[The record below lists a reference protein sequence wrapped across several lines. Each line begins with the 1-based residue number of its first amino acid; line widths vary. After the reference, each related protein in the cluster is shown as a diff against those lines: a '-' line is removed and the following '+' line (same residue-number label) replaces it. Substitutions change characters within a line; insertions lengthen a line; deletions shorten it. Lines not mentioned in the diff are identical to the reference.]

1 MFEGKDLKPEPDQ
14 QRVSST
20 MQNFLNNFPPEND
33 LLRWSE
39 KLGDKQP
46 LKVNGHL
53 HSPYSFSAF
62 TGLEQMFQMATNEN
76 IKVLGINDFNTT
88 NGYVEFYEH
97 ALKCNI
103 FPLFNIEF
111 IGLMRKEQAKG
122 VRINDHNNPG
132 RTYFS
137 GKGLRYPAQP
147 GEEYKKIL
155 NSIINES
162 HHQTEEIIGKL
173 NSFLQQIGTDIRIG
187 IDEIREKWA
196 KELVRER
203 HIAKALRIKIFE
215 KFSTEIKRRIFL
227 QQLFRGKASQS
238 LPGDVPALENEIR
251 ARLLKKGG
259 IAFVKENEKAFPEI
273 DKVIEIIV
281 NAGGIPCYPV
291 LLDDKYG
298 NYTEYESDPVE
309 LLEKLKKIKVFSIE
323 MIPSRNDF
331 NSLKE
336 IVSFFDKNGF
346 VITLGTEHNTP
357 AMDPVTVSCREG
369 KTLDQ
374 ELMSISYRGA
384 SVIAAHQYLYA
395 QGREGYI
402 RNDGTA
408 RTDEKEYFEQL
419 GDAVIR
425 KFISIHYNK

>member
-1 MFEGKDLKPEPDQ
+1 MKTL
-14 QRVSST
+14 
-20 MQNFLNNFPPEND
+20 LNNYLSEND

-39 KLGDKQP
+39 KLADKQP

-62 TGLEQMFQMATNEN
+62 TNLEQMFEMATNEN

-88 NGYVEFYEH
+88 DGYAEFFKL
-97 ALKCNI
+97 AKKNKI

-111 IGLMRKEQAKG
+111 MGMSGDEQVNG
-122 VRINDHNNPG
+122 IRINDPNNPG
-132 RTYFS
+132 RAYFS

-147 GEEYKKIL
+147 DEENKKIL
-155 NSIINES
+155 NSIVNES
-162 HHQTEEIIGKL
+162 FCQVEEMISKL
-173 NSFLQQIGTDIRIG
+173 NDFLQQIGSDIRIG

-215 KFSTEIKRRIFL
+215 EFSTDKKRKIFL
-227 QQLFRGKASQS
+227 EKLFKNIVPQS
-238 LPGDVPALENEIR
+238 LLDNVPALENEIR

-259 IAFVKENEKAFPEI
+259 VAYAKENEKAFPEI
-273 DKVIEIIV
+273 EKVIEIIV

-291 LLDDKYG
+291 LLDDKNG
-298 NYTEYESDPVE
+298 NYTEYESDPVK
-309 LLEKLKKIKVFSIE
+309 LLEKLNEKNVSSIE
-323 MIPSRNDF
+323 LIPGRNDF
-331 NSLKE
+331 NKLKE
-336 IVSFFDKNGF
+336 FVLFFDKNGF

-357 AMDPVTVSCREG
+357 AMEPVTVSCREG
-369 KTLDQ
+369 KALDR
-374 ELMSISYRGA
+374 ELVSISYRGA
-384 SVIAAHQYLYA
+384 SVIAAHQYLHA
-395 QGREGYI
+395 RGREGYI
-402 RNDGTA
+402 RNDGTS

-425 KFISIHYNK
+425 KFIS

>member
-1 MFEGKDLKPEPDQ
+1 
-14 QRVSST
+14 
-20 MQNFLNNFPPEND
+20 
-33 LLRWSE
+33 
-39 KLGDKQP
+39 
-46 LKVNGHL
+46 
-53 HSPYSFSAF
+53 
-62 TGLEQMFQMATNEN
+62 MATNEN

-97 ALKCNI
+97 ALKCKI
-103 FPLFNIEF
+103 FPLFNIEL

-122 VRINDHNNPG
+122 VRINDQNNPG

-147 GEEYKKIL
+147 GEENKKIL
-155 NSIINES
+155 NSIVDES
-162 HHQTEEIIGKL
+162 HRQVEEMISKL
-173 NSFLQQIGTDIRIG
+173 NNFLQQIESDIKLE
-187 IDEIREKWA
+187 IDEIRGKWA

-215 KFSTEIKRRIFL
+215 KFSTEIKRRLFL
-227 QQLFRGKASQS
+227 QQLFGGEAPRS
-238 LPGDVPALENEIR
+238 LPDDVPALENEIR

-273 DKVIEIIV
+273 EKVIEIIV

-309 LLEKLKKIKVFSIE
+309 LLEKLKKIKVFSVE
-323 MIPSRNDF
+323 LIPGRNDY
-331 NSLKE
+331 NNLKKF
-336 IVSFFDKNGF
+336 VSFFDKNKF

-357 AMDPVTVSCREG
+357 AMEPVTVSCREG
-369 KTLDQ
+369 KALDQ
-374 ELMSISYRGA
+374 ELVSSSYRGA
-384 SVIAAHQYLYA
+384 CVIAAHQYLYA

-408 RTDEKEYFEQL
+408 RTDEREYFEQL

-425 KFISIHYNK
+425 KFISIHYYK

>member
-1 MFEGKDLKPEPDQ
+1 MKTL
-14 QRVSST
+14 
-20 MQNFLNNFPPEND
+20 LNNYPSEND

-39 KLGDKQP
+39 KLTGKQP

-62 TGLEQMFQMATNEN
+62 TDLEQMFEMATNEN

-88 NGYVEFYEH
+88 DGYAEFFKL
-97 ALKCNI
+97 ALKYKI

-111 IGLMRKEQAKG
+111 MGMLADEQANG
-122 VRINDHNNPG
+122 VRVNDPNNPG
-132 RTYFS
+132 RAYFS

-147 GEEYKKIL
+147 DEKNKRIL
-155 NSIINES
+155 NSIVNES
-162 HHQTEEIIGKL
+162 FCQVEEMISKL
-173 NSFLQQIGTDIRIG
+173 NDFLQQIGSDIRIG

-215 KFSTEIKRRIFL
+215 EFSTDKKRKIFL
-227 QQLFRGKASQS
+227 EKLFKNIVPQS
-238 LPGDVPALENEIR
+238 LLDDVPALENEIR

-259 IAFVKENEKAFPEI
+259 VAYAKENEKAFPEI
-273 DKVIEIIV
+273 EKVIEIIV

-291 LLDDKYG
+291 LLDDKNG
-298 NYTEYESDPVE
+298 NYTEYESDPVK
-309 LLEKLKKIKVFSIE
+309 LLEKLNEKNVSSIE
-323 MIPSRNDF
+323 LIPGRNDF
-331 NSLKE
+331 NKLKE
-336 IVSFFDKNGF
+336 FVLFFDKNGF

-357 AMDPVTVSCREG
+357 AMEPVTVSCREG
-369 KTLDQ
+369 KALDR
-374 ELMSISYRGA
+374 ELVSISYRGA
-384 SVIAAHQYLYA
+384 SVIAAHQYLHA
-395 QGREGYI
+395 RGREGYI
-402 RNDGTA
+402 RNDGTS

-425 KFISIHYNK
+425 KFIS

>member
-1 MFEGKDLKPEPDQ
+1 
-14 QRVSST
+14 

-39 KLGDKQP
+39 KLAGKQP

-62 TGLEQMFQMATNEN
+62 TGMEQMFKMATNEN

-88 NGYVEFYEH
+88 DGYVEFFNL
-97 ALKCNI
+97 ALKYKI

-111 IGLMRKEQAKG
+111 MGILRDEQANSIR
-122 VRINDHNNPG
+122 VNDPNNPG

-147 GEEYKKIL
+147 DEENKKIL
-155 NSIINES
+155 NSIVNES
-162 HHQTEEIIGKL
+162 HCQVEEMISKL
-173 NSFLQQIGTDIRIG
+173 NDFLHQIGSDIRIG
-187 IDEIREKWA
+187 IDEIRGKWA

-203 HIAKALRIKIFE
+203 HIAKALRLKIFE
-215 KFSTEIKRRIFL
+215 EFNTDKKRRFFL
-227 QQLFRGKASQS
+227 GQLLKDKVPQS
-238 LPGDVPALENEIR
+238 LPDDVPALENEIR

-259 IAFVKENEKAFPEI
+259 VAYAKENEKAFPEI
-273 DKVIEIIV
+273 EKVIEIIM

-291 LLDDKYG
+291 LLDDKNG
-298 NYTEYESDPVE
+298 DYTEYESDPAK
-309 LLEKLKKIKVFSIE
+309 LLEKLEEKKVSSIE
-323 MIPSRNDF
+323 LIPRRNDF
-331 NSLKE
+331 TKLKE
-336 IVSFFDKNGF
+336 FVLFFDKNGF
-346 VITLGTEHNTP
+346 VISLGTEHNTP
-357 AMDPVTVSCREG
+357 AMEPVTVSCRDG
-369 KTLDQ
+369 KALDQ
-374 ELMSISYRGA
+374 ELLSITYRGT
-384 SVIAAHQYLYA
+384 SVIAAHQYLHA

-402 RNDGTA
+402 RADGTA

-425 KFISIHYNK
+425 KFIN

>member
-1 MFEGKDLKPEPDQ
+1 MKTL
-14 QRVSST
+14 
-20 MQNFLNNFPPEND
+20 LNNYPSEND

-39 KLGDKQP
+39 KLAGKQP

-62 TGLEQMFQMATNEN
+62 TGLEQMFEMATNEN

-88 NGYVEFYEH
+88 DGYAEFFKL
-97 ALKCNI
+97 ALKYKI
-103 FPLFNIEF
+103 FPIFNIEF
-111 IGLMRKEQAKG
+111 MGMSGDEQVNG
-122 VRINDHNNPG
+122 IRINDPNNPG

-147 GEEYKKIL
+147 DEGNKKIL
-155 NSIINES
+155 NSIVNES
-162 HHQTEEIIGKL
+162 FCQVEEMISKL
-173 NSFLQQIGTDIRIG
+173 NDFLQQIGSDIRIG

-215 KFSTEIKRRIFL
+215 EFSTDKKRKIFL
-227 QQLFRGKASQS
+227 EKLFKTIVPQS
-238 LPGDVPALENEIR
+238 LLDDVSALENEIR

-259 IAFVKENEKAFPEI
+259 VAYAKENEKAFPEI
-273 DKVIEIIV
+273 EKVIEIIV

-291 LLDDKYG
+291 LLDDKNG
-298 NYTEYESDPVE
+298 NYTEYESDSMK
-309 LLEKLKKIKVFSIE
+309 LLEKLNEKKVSSIE
-323 MIPSRNDF
+323 LIPGRNDF
-331 NSLKE
+331 NKLKE
-336 IVSFFDKNGF
+336 FVLFFDKNGF

-357 AMDPVTVSCREG
+357 AMEPVTVSCREG
-369 KTLDQ
+369 KALDR
-374 ELMSISYRGA
+374 ELVSISYRGA
-384 SVIAAHQYLYA
+384 SVIAAHQYLHA

-402 RNDGTA
+402 RNNGTTRA
-408 RTDEKEYFEQL
+408 DEKEYFEQL

-425 KFISIHYNK
+425 KFIS

>member
-1 MFEGKDLKPEPDQ
+1 MY
-14 QRVSST
+14 
-20 MQNFLNNFPPEND
+20 NFLNNFPPEND

-39 KLGDKQP
+39 KLTGKQP

-62 TGLEQMFQMATNEN
+62 TDLEQMFEMATSEN
-76 IKVLGINDFNTT
+76 VNVLGINDFNTT
-88 NGYVEFYEH
+88 DGYEEFNKY
-97 ALKCNI
+97 AVKYKT

-111 IGLMRKEQAKG
+111 MGMLADEQ
-122 VRINDHNNPG
+122 VNDIRVNDPNNPG

-137 GKGLRYPAQP
+137 GKGLRYPVQMD
-147 GEEYKKIL
+147 EKNEKVL
-155 NSIINES
+155 NSIVNES
-162 HHQTEEIIGKL
+162 FYQVEKMINKV
-173 NSFLQQIGTDIRIG
+173 NDFLQQIGSDIRIG

-215 KFSTEIKRRIFL
+215 EFSTEDKREIFL
-227 QQLFRGKASQS
+227 EKLLGDKVPMS
-238 LPGDVPALENEIR
+238 LIDDVPALENEIR

-259 IAFVKENEKAFPEI
+259 VAYAKENEKAFPEI
-273 DKVIEIIV
+273 EKVMEIIV

-291 LLDDKYG
+291 LLDDKKG
-298 NYTEYESDPVE
+298 NYTEYESDPVK
-309 LLEKLKKIKVFSIE
+309 LMKKLKELNVSTIE
-323 MIPSRNDF
+323 LIPGRNDF
-331 NSLKE
+331 KKLKE
-336 IVSFFDKNGF
+336 FVLFFDKNGF

-357 AMDPVTVSCREG
+357 AMQPVIVSCREG
-369 KTLDQ
+369 KALDR
-374 ELMSISYRGA
+374 ELVLISYRGT
-384 SVIAAHQYLYA
+384 SVIAAHQYLHA

-402 RNDGTA
+402 RADGTA

-425 KFISIHYNK
+425 KFISLAV

>member
-1 MFEGKDLKPEPDQ
+1 MKTL
-14 QRVSST
+14 
-20 MQNFLNNFPPEND
+20 LNNYPPEND

-39 KLGDKQP
+39 KLAGKQP

-62 TGLEQMFQMATNEN
+62 SNLEQMFKMATSEN

-88 NGYVEFYEH
+88 DGYTEFFKL
-97 ALKCNI
+97 ALKYKI

-111 IGLMRKEQAKG
+111 MGMLADEQANG
-122 VRINDHNNPG
+122 IRVNDPNNPG

-137 GKGLRYPAQP
+137 GKGLRYPAQMD
-147 GEEYKKIL
+147 EKNKNIL
-155 NSIINES
+155 NSIVNKS
-162 HHQTEEIIGKL
+162 FYQLEEIISNL
-173 NSFLQQIGTDIRIG
+173 NDFLQQIGSDIRIG
-187 IDEIREKWA
+187 IDEIRKKWA

-215 KFSTEIKRRIFL
+215 EFSTDEKRTIFL
-227 QQLFRGKASQS
+227 EKLLGDKVPKS
-238 LPGDVPALENEIR
+238 LIDDVPALENEIR

-259 IAFVKENEKAFPEI
+259 VAYAKENEKVFPEI
-273 DKVIEIIV
+273 ENVIEIIV

-291 LLDDKYG
+291 LLDDKNG
-298 NYTEYESDPVE
+298 NFTEYESDPGK
-309 LLEKLKKIKVFSIE
+309 LLEKLKEKKVTSIE
-323 MIPSRNDF
+323 LIPGRNDF
-331 NSLKE
+331 NKLKE
-336 IVSFFDKNGF
+336 FVSFFDKNGF

-357 AMDPVTVSCREG
+357 AMEPVTVSCRER
-369 KTLDQ
+369 KVLDR
-374 ELMSISYRGA
+374 ELVSISYRGT
-384 SVIAAHQYLYA
+384 SVIAAHQYLHA

-402 RNDGTA
+402 HNNGTA

-425 KFISIHYNK
+425 KFIN

>member
-1 MFEGKDLKPEPDQ
+1 
-14 QRVSST
+14 
-20 MQNFLNNFPPEND
+20 MQNYLNNFHPEND

-39 KLGDKQP
+39 KLVDKRP
-46 LKVNGHL
+46 LKVNGHV

-62 TGLEQMFQMATNEN
+62 TDLEQMYKIATSEN

-88 NGYVEFYEH
+88 DGYVEFFKL
-97 ALKCNI
+97 ALKYKI

-111 IGLMRKEQAKG
+111 MGMLADEQANG
-122 VRINDHNNPG
+122 IRVNDPNNPG

-137 GKGLRYPAQP
+137 GKGLRYPAQMD
-147 GEEYKKIL
+147 EKNRKIL
-155 NSIINES
+155 NSIVNES
-162 HHQTEEIIGKL
+162 HDQVEEMINKL
-173 NSFLQQIGTDIRIG
+173 NDFLQQIGSDIRIG
-187 IDEIREKWA
+187 IDEIRKKWA

-215 KFSTEIKRRIFL
+215 EFSTDEKRAIFL
-227 QQLFRGKASQS
+227 EKLLGDKVPKS
-238 LPGDVPALENEIR
+238 LIDDVPALEDEIR

-259 IAFVKENEKAFPEI
+259 VAYAKENNKAFPEI
-273 DKVIEIIV
+273 GKVIEIIV

-298 NYTEYESDPVE
+298 NSTEYESDPGK
-309 LLEKLKKIKVFSIE
+309 LLEKLKEKKVYSIE
-323 MIPSRNDF
+323 LIPGRNDF
-331 NSLKE
+331 NKLKE
-336 IVSFFDKNGF
+336 FVLLFDKNGF

-357 AMDPVTVSCREG
+357 AMEPVTVSCRNG
-369 KTLDQ
+369 KALDQ
-374 ELMSISYRGA
+374 ELMSISYRGTCI
-384 SVIAAHQYLYA
+384 IAAHQYFHA

-425 KFISIHYNK
+425 KFIN